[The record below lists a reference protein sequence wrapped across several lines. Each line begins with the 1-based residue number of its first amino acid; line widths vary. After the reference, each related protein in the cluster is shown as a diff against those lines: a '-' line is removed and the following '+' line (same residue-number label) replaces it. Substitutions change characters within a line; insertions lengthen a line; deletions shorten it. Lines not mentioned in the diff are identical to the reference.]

1 MDDPIAAA
9 LRALASDDDGDPQG
23 AGDFQDGGTPWPP
36 QVSMTPSLL
45 HCRSARRGWTR
56 DSRWPRPGA

>member
-1 MDDPIAAA
+1 MDGPIAAA

-23 AGDFQDGGTPWPP
+23 AGDFQDGGNP
-36 QVSMTPSLL
+36 QAAAGVDD
-45 HCRSARRGWTR
+45 AIAVAWQRGWTR